1 MFSNTQSRLDR
12 GSHLRVTA
20 VPVAVGVNED
30 SLPFTSPVAG
40 GKRPVGSG
48 GKRDILPATPGTSGW
63 GRNFPFSE
71 AQSRNELPRS
81 RLKSGGPQIQLA
93 AVVAF
98 CGVRIIKTWP
108 RNGILVRRKKLEL
121 MGSPA

>member
-40 GKRPVGSG
+40 GKPEW
-48 GKRDILPATPGTSGW
+48 DILPATPGTSGW
-63 GRNFPFSE
+63 GRNFPFSK

-98 CGVRIIKTWP
+98 CGVRIIRTWP